1 MNNLGKLCSWM
12 SGVLLLCAAV
22 NLQAATVTYNY
33 VITGDVLVGDE
44 FDANDFNLTGNF
56 GSPGGD
62 TITAYGIF
70 TADLSVV
77 GNVTVIFESGS
88 GNTMTIDL
96 NGTLLTAANDDRY
109 ASALGKPSLT
119 FNTFN
124 LNDFDFTKTSSPAFN
139 SNFMQFDDFDN
150 LLGEWRSTVSL
161 TAVPVPPAIWLFGSG
176 LLGMAAVARRKMLS

>member
-33 VITGDVLVGDE
+33 VITGDVSVGDE
-44 FDANDFNLTGNF
+44 TDPNDFNLT
-56 GSPGGD
+56 SGD
-62 TITAYGIF
+62 TITAYGLF
-70 TADLSVV
+70 TADLSVAGPV
-77 GNVTVIFESGS
+77 VVSFGSGS

-96 NGTLLTAANDDRY
+96 NGTLLDRSDDARY
-109 ASALGKPSLT
+109 SDIPSIKPSLT
-119 FNTFN
+119 FNTMS
-124 LNDFDFTKTSSPAFN
+124 LTDFDFTKASSPAFN
-139 SNFMQFDDFDN
+139 SNFLFFDDFDF

>member
-33 VITGDVLVGDE
+33 VITGDVSVGDE
-44 FDANDFNLTGNF
+44 TDPNDFNLT
-56 GSPGGD
+56 SGD
-62 TITAYGIF
+62 TITAYGLF
-70 TADLSVV
+70 TADLSVAGPV
-77 GNVTVIFESGS
+77 VVSFGSGS